1 MFPRVGC
8 AEEQCLFIQLS
19 MEKQQGWWGGKT
31 YLGSVL
37 STFVFFLKGGS
48 RISAGGLDLLPAL
61 RC

>member
-1 MFPRVGC
+1 MFPRVGR

-37 STFVFFLKGGS
+37 STFFFLKGGN
-48 RISAGGLDLLPAL
+48 RICAGGLDLLPAL